1 MANFNFHKLLG
12 IPEYSIKVTAFDYL
26 NLPFYIKV
34 GVGSNYKDGL
44 YGKRYNGFCD
54 ETLGNVNWFATAT
67 QTTPNDFTGY
77 NGDGTPYLYHG
88 VEEATVDF
96 SMFSSS
102 FSSGEQ
108 PDDGFDYYSW
118 QWTGYFKAPY
128 TDNFTFKVC
137 SDDSGY
143 LWIGNNAV
151 SGFNA
156 DNANINHGGLHGGD
170 CLSSNPISLVGGQ
183 YYPIRIQFGENE
195 GGDFIKVSYSSST
208 ETNVSNF
215 QGKFFHKTK
224 DDLLLK
230 DGLYA
235 STAGDSAYQIKR
247 DFPSST
253 DGLYWI
259 KNANINNGEA
269 FQIYA
274 DMTTLGGG
282 WTLILNNHSYVG
294 WTFANAISANVL
306 NPPSD
311 PTTITDNYSI
321 IAWAD
326 YIKKSPSNFD
336 YMFDAESRGY
346 NGAAYTALSAYS
358 FIELPAGQ
366 PRGDALQ
373 NTNGWRK
380 NISEITRFS
389 RLANTLQDPLTGVWD
404 YNQNGIEFRMPYWTN
419 EDIGHALIT
428 TNGSDGGWWGTLVSN
443 NWNPVAPWQGNYD
456 QGNNIE
462 AYPSAIWYWVR

>member
-1 MANFNFHKLLG
+1 MANFNFKKLLG
-12 IPEYSIKVTAFDYL
+12 IPDYSSRVNAFDYL
-26 NLPFYIKV
+26 NLPFYLKV
-34 GVGSNYKDGL
+34 GISDKYQDGL
-44 YGKRYNGFCD
+44 YGKRYDNYYPSNGGVDAFR
-54 ETLGNVNWFATAT
+54 TLSR
-67 QTTPNDFTGY
+67 TTSTNSIH
-77 NGDGTPYLYHG
+77 GD
-88 VEEATVDF
+88 EEATVDF
-96 SMFSSS
+96 YNFTSSDR
-102 FSSGEQ
+102 Q
-108 PDDGFDYYSW
+108 DYDFYSW

-128 TDNFTFKVC
+128 TDDFVFRIANV
-137 SDDSGY
+137 DDSVD
-143 LWIGNNAV
+143 LWVGNNAR
-151 SGFNA
+151 SGFTSENRTTGGLYNA
-156 DNANINHGGLHGGD
+156 DNSSDPIHMIGG
-170 CLSSNPISLVGGQ
+170 N
-183 YYPIRIQFGENE
+183 YYPVRLQFGEAT
-195 GGDFIKVSYSSST
+195 GGDHFILEYSSST

-215 QGKFFHKTK
+215 QGKFYHKTHQ
-224 DDLLLK
+224 DLPVSNPPVK
-230 DGLYA
+230 DGSSAYN
-235 STAGDSAYQIKR
+235 AGDSAYQIKR

-259 KNANINNGEA
+259 KNANINGGLS

-282 WTLILNNHSYVG
+282 WTLLLNNHSYAG

-311 PTTITDNYSI
+311 PTTVTDKYSI

-358 FIELPAGQ
+358 FTEQYAGQ
-366 PRGDALQ
+366 PKGDALQ

-404 YNQNGIEFRMPYWTN
+404 YDANSIEFRMPYYTN
-419 EDIGHALIT
+419 HEIGHTLIT
-428 TNGSDGGWWGTLVSN
+428 TNGSDGGWWGTLVSD
-443 NWNPVAPWQGNYD
+443 NWSPVAPWIGNYN
-456 QGNNIE
+456 QGGTNIE
-462 AYPSAIWYWVR
+462 AYPTAIWYWVR